1 MNVVIGIV
9 VVGLLLLV
17 IVLPLVYYTRRS
29 SDIRLIGDRLEIKY
43 PMRQQNIIINEELK
57 RWSLQQA
64 TLFWIGKVYSVN
76 LELHSGKWHHVNT
89 RFNRES
95 FDEIYEYLV
104 RHYSDRRK
112 MLD

>member
-1 MNVVIGIV
+1 MNVVIGIAV
-9 VVGLLLLV
+9 IGILLLV

-29 SDIRLIGDRLEIKY
+29 SDIRLRGDSLEIKY
-43 PMRQQNIIINEELK
+43 PMRQQNIQLNKELK
-57 RWSLQQA
+57 GWSLQQA
-64 TLFWIGKVYSVN
+64 TLFWIGKVYSLN

-89 RFNRES
+89 RFNRDS

-104 RHYSDRRK
+104 KHYTERRK